1 MFAGCCP
8 LRVLI
13 SWKRAKGYST
23 GYSQAVTHPSTNPAC
38 GCLTS
43 EIERD
48 RVHSTEYGRIRSL
61 SKYVDLYTESKY
73 KKRWISSHKDARNSQ
88 AVRTYIACNSIRERV
103 LLPQIFQWTRTCPR
117 SQNTERLSCRVQ
129 GNLKKARFA
138 SSDIERWFLSAYLLW
153 RRVCLSCVQKIG
165 RQIPIT
171 FLTNHNELLFI
182 TYRSVW
188 WGSDIINFGIKHPP
202 HVSVSLAYSVF
213 GQLKFFGFLP
223 SLLLFY
229 FQSTPLVVFGR
240 TIFYR
245 IVFCK
250 AVSELPWVQTI
261 SGSSDTSAFSIICS
275 WQQTI
280 LKTYDS
286 L

>member
-1 MFAGCCP
+1 MLGT
-8 LRVLI
+8 LRQFEHTSPATL
-13 SWKRAKGYST
+13 SESACSFLKYFSERALVPALKILKGWVAASR
-23 GYSQAVTHPSTNPAC
+23 
-38 GCLTS
+38 
-43 EIERD
+43 EI
-48 RVHSTEYGRIRSL
+48 
-61 SKYVDLYTESKY
+61 
-73 KKRWISSHKDARNSQ
+73 
-88 AVRTYIACNSIRERV
+88 
-103 LLPQIFQWTRTCPR
+103 
-117 SQNTERLSCRVQ
+117 
-129 GNLKKARFA
+129 
-138 SSDIERWFLSAYLLW
+138 W
-153 RRVCLSCVQKIG
+153 RRRASPLQTLKGGFCLRIYFGDACAYHAFRKLEG
-165 RQIPIT
+165 RSPIT